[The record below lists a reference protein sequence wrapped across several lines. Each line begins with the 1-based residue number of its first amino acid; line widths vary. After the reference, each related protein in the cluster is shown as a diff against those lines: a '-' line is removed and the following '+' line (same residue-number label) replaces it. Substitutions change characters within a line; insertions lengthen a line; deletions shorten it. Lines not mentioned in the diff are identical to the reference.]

1 MEYRYATS
9 LQNNFAD
16 IHAADICYGINVH
29 YDMPWKLKLVS
40 DFKIYSRRGYDS
52 AEMNTDDFVWNIA
65 LSRAIMKGK
74 LNFKLQGFDILRNLN
89 NVTYQLNGQG
99 RMESWRKSIPNY
111 WMLHVQWRFN
121 KNPKRRI

>member
-1 MEYRYATS
+1 
-9 LQNNFAD
+9 
-16 IHAADICYGINVH
+16 
-29 YDMPWKLKLVS
+29 
-40 DFKIYSRRGYDS
+40 
-52 AEMNTDDFVWNIA
+52 MNTDDFVWNIA
-65 LSRAIMKGK
+65 LSRAIIKGK

-99 RMESWRKSIPNY
+99 RMESWRRSIPNY